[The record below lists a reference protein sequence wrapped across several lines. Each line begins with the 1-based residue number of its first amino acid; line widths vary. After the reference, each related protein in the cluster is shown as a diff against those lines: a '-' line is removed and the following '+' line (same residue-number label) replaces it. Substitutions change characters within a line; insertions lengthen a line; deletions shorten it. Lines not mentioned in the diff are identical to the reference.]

1 MTLYNLMF
9 PNLGFLVCECNI
21 ATGST
26 LLFCRLSKILYFKT
40 SALPGILKALKYS
53 RKISWWWD
61 EVICPFT
68 CQKLTL
74 VVSFFINKKE
84 RARKGVSMDWWP
96 GYQIL
101 KRVAHLERTQN
112 SKYIHPPSVE
122 LSNFPP
128 EIALKAFKW
137 VKDVFV

>member
-26 LLFCRLSKILYFKT
+26 LLFCRLRFC
-40 SALPGILKALKYS
+40 ILKPQHCLAFWKHSNIQEKYLDGEMRS
-53 RKISWWWD
+53 SAQ
-61 EVICPFT
+61 FT

-74 VVSFFINKKE
+74 VISFFINKKE
-84 RARKGVSMDWWP
+84 RARKGVRMDWWP

-101 KRVAHLERTQN
+101 KRVAHLEGTQN
-112 SKYIHPPSVE
+112 SKYIHPLSVE
-122 LSNFPP
+122 LLNFPP
-128 EIALKAFKW
+128 EIALKAFKG